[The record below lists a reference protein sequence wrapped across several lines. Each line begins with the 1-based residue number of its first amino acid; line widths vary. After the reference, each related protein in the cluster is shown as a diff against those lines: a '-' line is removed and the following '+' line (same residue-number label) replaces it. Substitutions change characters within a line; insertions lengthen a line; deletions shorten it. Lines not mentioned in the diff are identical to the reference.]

1 MSHPDHKRHISSL
14 KRIEGQVSGII
25 KMIENKKYCIDILNQ
40 VKAVKN
46 SISSVERKLSL
57 SKINLIEIPNH
68 SLELLTEI
76 IYFLSIFHWKNRF

>member
-46 SISSVERKLSL
+46 SISSVER
-57 SKINLIEIPNH
+57 
-68 SLELLTEI
+68 
-76 IYFLSIFHWKNRF
+76 